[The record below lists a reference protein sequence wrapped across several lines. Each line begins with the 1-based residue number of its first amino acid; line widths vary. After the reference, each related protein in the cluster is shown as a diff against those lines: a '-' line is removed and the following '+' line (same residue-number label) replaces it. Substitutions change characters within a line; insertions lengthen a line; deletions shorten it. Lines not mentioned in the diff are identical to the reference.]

1 MENEII
7 TGKLTYREV
16 EFSFVF
22 DGKELRLISPKEKR
36 HEIEM
41 EWIMHPIGNGAYTFG
56 GDLKM
61 EAPYLVGECNENGH
75 RYIFFTQQGEHIG
88 SKNSILFIDVIAYM
102 EYTVKTEEIDKITF
116 SSPEINCIHPVNS
129 AFTYSFDQN
138 NISNNGVFTLTTLD
152 FDATSTEKQYFSLDE
167 MEISVNFGISRRLS
181 TKIGESPVIL
191 NSSMNFE
198 FAPTRDFEFVIRL
211 WRVAREFVRFLCY
224 RKNVCLSTAEI
235 SAPYKDGK
243 HLRIGTLYF
252 IDDGRQTEIDTLKKG
267 RYIKQQYIAGSEGKI
282 LSDIA
287 DNLLYTRHIPATY
300 EDGRHIDAA
309 RFIMITAAFEWEF
322 HREYPEGIPRK
333 ESTIEI
339 EKQADETIQELINK
353 STGKLKKKYQF
364 LKKLIKSDSLQNE
377 IVKMGEDYDVVLGVF
392 GRHLYHLNDEELNYK
407 EMGERLANQRNHFA
421 HGDLD
426 KDFIGL
432 SLLDLI
438 YMEYVVYAMQ
448 LKRYGINDD
457 NIRKCINELFHLN
470 FTL

>member
-152 FDATSTEKQYFSLDE
+152 FDATSRERSGPYGQYLKFS
-167 MEISVNFGISRRLS
+167 S
-181 TKIGESPVIL
+181 
-191 NSSMNFE
+191 
-198 FAPTRDFEFVIRL
+198 
-211 WRVAREFVRFLCY
+211 
-224 RKNVCLSTAEI
+224 
-235 SAPYKDGK
+235 
-243 HLRIGTLYF
+243 
-252 IDDGRQTEIDTLKKG
+252 
-267 RYIKQQYIAGSEGKI
+267 
-282 LSDIA
+282 
-287 DNLLYTRHIPATY
+287 
-300 EDGRHIDAA
+300 
-309 RFIMITAAFEWEF
+309 
-322 HREYPEGIPRK
+322 
-333 ESTIEI
+333 
-339 EKQADETIQELINK
+339 
-353 STGKLKKKYQF
+353 
-364 LKKLIKSDSLQNE
+364 
-377 IVKMGEDYDVVLGVF
+377 
-392 GRHLYHLNDEELNYK
+392 
-407 EMGERLANQRNHFA
+407 
-421 HGDLD
+421 
-426 KDFIGL
+426 
-432 SLLDLI
+432 
-438 YMEYVVYAMQ
+438 
-448 LKRYGINDD
+448 
-457 NIRKCINELFHLN
+457 
-470 FTL
+470 